1 MIPSAVS
8 STNSLSTIEFFS
20 RVILE
25 GDPRLYFSRTSASP
39 KPVVIPSITALRKL
53 SWYVVRD
60 WVCSIKTLL
69 FWASKSSTACA
80 KESSSLC
87 YTTLCYTTLCNC
99 KVIIIKF
106 GEILNLEPISLKAWI
121 PYIQG
126 RFETYRKSISEE
138 FVAKICETVQ
148 YQSSYVQQYVEP
160 PPSHRESGG
169 FVNKPDVLIGR
180 YSHIGR
186 RHGEGI

>member
-1 MIPSAVS
+1 MEGIAGRGGFRKGREVDFPAVFLPFQLRTFFSQSLRTGSPKMIPSAVS

-87 YTTLCYTTLCNC
+87 YTTLCNKTIAKYRTW
-99 KVIIIKF
+99 
-106 GEILNLEPISLKAWI
+106 PWPHPWQRSLMPRFMAWL
-121 PYIQG
+121 
-126 RFETYRKSISEE
+126 
-138 FVAKICETVQ
+138 V
-148 YQSSYVQQYVEP
+148 
-160 PPSHRESGG
+160 
-169 FVNKPDVLIGR
+169 
-180 YSHIGR
+180 
-186 RHGEGI
+186 